1 MFVFISQLAHVL
13 ETKFNRVR
21 IYFKFSVYCFKG
33 INLQTSRAEHF
44 EQGQIYRW
52 NCIPILHLSFREL
65 ILKEIVLIFSG
76 FGYDPDTPGSKSVL
90 WKTPEEM
97 REPKSETVFD

>member
-1 MFVFISQLAHVL
+1 MSKDKYTGGTVFLY
-13 ETKFNRVR
+13 F
-21 IYFKFSVYCFKG
+21 IY
-33 INLQTSRAEHF
+33 
-44 EQGQIYRW
+44 QI
-52 NCIPILHLSFREL
+52 REL